1 MKKLILDPFFGA
13 KTFEKS
19 VELAMSMNVE
29 IFSPKDVGVSYTNIN
44 YWDKKGILSS
54 QRKNETQWRNFSF
67 IDYAW
72 IRVIAEMRDLGVPV
86 ELIKEAKDFLFDL
99 VDVKPLFKDFK
110 KKIDEIKK
118 AMSFP
123 EAQKD
128 EIINI
133 MLEGGKK
140 ANEEG
145 LTHFYIAITQS
156 IILKI
161 PTSILLFKNGGVVI
175 WYEGKDEFFD
185 KEIRE
190 LKLFESHISI
200 SISKIIKDFL
210 LDKNSVYLLPELKLL
225 EPNEI
230 RLMELIHT
238 GNYDTISINF
248 LDKKMKH
255 LKLTKSENPQKK
267 IVDILQEGLYQD
279 IELKS
284 HKGMITKISNT
295 VKVMLD

>member
-1 MKKLILDPFFGA
+1 MNKLILDPFFGA

-19 VELAMSMNVE
+19 IELAMSMNKE
-29 IFSPKDVGVSYTNIN
+29 IFNPKDVGVTYTNIN

-54 QRKNETQWRNFSF
+54 QRKNEPQWRNFSF

-72 IRVIAEMRDLGVPV
+72 IRVISEMRDLGVPI
-86 ELIKEAKDFLFDL
+86 ELIKESKDFLFELIDS
-99 VDVKPLFKDFK
+99 KPLYKEFK
-110 KKIDEIKK
+110 KNINELKK
-118 AMSFP
+118 TMSFA
-123 EAQKD
+123 EAEKD
-128 EIINI
+128 EIIQL
-133 MLEGGKK
+133 MLDGEKK
-140 ANEEG
+140 VNEEG
-145 LTHFYIAITQS
+145 LTHFYIAIIHS
-156 IILKI
+156 ILQKI

-175 WYEGKDEFFD
+175 WYEGKEELYD

-190 LKLFESHISI
+190 LKLYESHINI

-210 LDKNSVYLLPELKLL
+210 LDKNCVYLFPELKLL

-230 RLMELIHT
+230 RLMELIHN
-238 GNYDTISINF
+238 GNYDTISISF

-255 LKLTKSENPQKK
+255 LKLTKSENPKK
-267 IVDILQEGLYQD
+267 RIVDILQEGSYQD

-295 VKVMLD
+295 VKVIFD